1 MFGARGRS
9 GGFTLLEVLIAASI
23 FFASIVV
30 IAESYRVTLAAHKR
44 SEAVVRMVTPVP
56 LLMSRVENLLREN
69 PQDLIEEEGT
79 LLGVGYRLRA
89 SGLRTATPL
98 ERLDLDTDE
107 FRTYEPRFK
116 LYEVSISLAFDGQQK
131 TFSYRELAWLPLVAQ
146 PAPAATR

>member
-1 MFGARGRS
+1 MFPRAGMSR
-9 GGFTLLEVLIAASI
+9 GFTLLEVLIAASI

-30 IAESYRVTLAAHKR
+30 IAESYRATLAAHKR
-44 SEAVVRMVTPVP
+44 SEAIVRMLTPVP

-69 PQDLIEEEGT
+69 PKDLIEEEGT

-89 SGLRTATPL
+89 SVLRAAAPL

-116 LYEVSISLAFDGQQK
+116 VYEVSISLAFGSQKK
-131 TFSYRELAWLPLVAQ
+131 TFSYRELAWVPLVARS
-146 PAPAATR
+146 APAATR